1 MDSETQRTPS
11 IAIIGSGISGI
22 CAFVQ
27 IQEQLGI
34 TAQVYEMNKDVG
46 GTWLNNTYPNCRCD
60 VTSHMYS
67 YSFEMNPNW
76 SQTFSSQAE
85 ILQYLKDVA
94 QKYNMLPH
102 VQFKTKVTNAVWQQD
117 QKQWQLEILDLT
129 SNTTHIKHYD
139 FIFSAIGTLRIPNIP
154 SLYKKFTG
162 PLMHTGGWDGS
173 IDLKGKRVA
182 LVGSGARV
190 KPTDIV
196 SKNRSLGCATDP
208 FNYIRPHQT
217 DVCQLSDTAAH
228 VSLYTLPPR
237 TYTKSQPRNEKM
249 YDLLYIL
256 LGYPNSFLTRYFE
269 KKVAAE
275 NKETILELGRPDLV
289 DEILP
294 TYPLGCKRG
303 AFSTNYYQTLAQP
316 HVRVIKDHIVDI
328 QDRNVITEDGTS
340 TQIDVLVLAT
350 GFQTHD
356 GMLGDISIIG
366 KHGQS
371 LRDMWK
377 EQRPQLFKSST
388 IHGFPNLFML
398 LGPYSILGHHSL
410 VFMVETQVAYAI
422 RCIKELTVVEPKKSA
437 QDDYMAR
444 IVSNFQGTSW
454 LLSCTSWYKNDK
466 GEIINLYP
474 SSATKFKWELSRF
487 NKHDYMC
494 LT

>member
-1 MDSETQRTPS
+1 MKSKAQKTPS

-22 CAFVQ
+22 CAFIQ

-34 TAQVYEMNKDVG
+34 TAQVYEMNEDVG

-67 YSFEMNPNW
+67 YSFAPNPNW

-94 QKYNMLPH
+94 QKHNMLPH
-102 VQFKTKVTNAVWQQD
+102 IQFKTKVTNAVWQQD
-117 QKQWQLEILDLT
+117 QKQWQLELVELT
-129 SNTTHIKHYD
+129 SNTTHIMQYD
-139 FIFSAIGTLRIPNIP
+139 IIFSAIGTLRIPNIP
-154 SLYKKFTG
+154 SLYRKFTG
-162 PLMHTGGWDGS
+162 PLMHTGGWDET

-182 LVGSGARV
+182 LVGSGASAVQVIPHLAAESSQLISYQRTSPWV
-190 KPTDIV
+190 VPQILSTISDGT
-196 SKNRSLGCATDP
+196 RLMFA
-208 FNYIRPHQT
+208 NYPILMLMYRYILF
-217 DVCQLSDTAAH
+217 VL
-228 VSLYTLPPR
+228 
-237 TYTKSQPRNEKM
+237 

-275 NKETILELGRPDLV
+275 NRQTILELGRPDLV
-289 DEILP
+289 DEVLP

-303 AFSTNYYQTLAQP
+303 AFSTNYYHTLAQP
-316 HVRVIKDHIVDI
+316 HVRVITDHIVDI
-328 QDRNVITEDGTS
+328 QDRHIITEDGTS
-340 TQIDVLVLAT
+340 VQVDVVVLAT

-356 GMLGDISIIG
+356 GMLGDISSKSLYPECYSELLTENQLLVRIPSLAIIRLYSWL
-366 KHGQS
+366 K
-371 LRDMWK
+371 R
-377 EQRPQLFKSST
+377 KSS
-388 IHGFPNLFML
+388 F
-398 LGPYSILGHHSL
+398 
-410 VFMVETQVAYAI
+410 QVAYAI
-422 RCIKELTVVEPKKSA
+422 RCIKELTLVEPKKSA

-444 IVSNFQGTSW
+444 IISNFQGTSW

-487 NKHDYMC
+487 NKQDYMC
-494 LT
+494 LA

>member
-1 MDSETQRTPS
+1 MESETQKTPS

-22 CAFVQ
+22 CAFIQ
-27 IQEQLGI
+27 IQKQLGI

-60 VTSHMYS
+60 VTSHMYQ

-102 VQFKTKVTNAVWQQD
+102 VQFKTKVKSAVWQQD

-129 SNTTHIKHYD
+129 SNATHIAHYD
-139 FIFSAIGTLRIPNIP
+139 IIFSAMGTLRIPNVP
-154 SLYKKFTG
+154 DLYKKFTG
-162 PLMHTGGWDGS
+162 PLMHTGSWDGS
-173 IDLKGKRVA
+173 VDLKGKRVA
-182 LVGSGARV
+182 LVGSGASAVQVMPHLAIESSQLISYQRTSPWV
-190 KPTDIV
+190 VPQI
-196 SKNRSLGCATDP
+196 LATISDGTKQM
-208 FNYIRPHQT
+208 FANYPILMFMYRCILF
-217 DVCQLSDTAAH
+217 VL
-228 VSLYTLPPR
+228 
-237 TYTKSQPRNEKM
+237 

-256 LGYPNSFLTRYFE
+256 LGYPNSFLTKYFE

-275 NKETILELGRPDLV
+275 NKETILKLGRPDLV
-289 DEILP
+289 DQVLP

-316 HVRVIKDHIVDI
+316 HVKVVRDHIVDI
-328 QDRNVITEDGTS
+328 QDRHIITADGTS
-340 TQIDVLVLAT
+340 TQVDVLVLAT

-366 KHGQS
+366 RHSES
-371 LRDMWK
+371 LREMWK
-377 EQRPQLFKSST
+377 EQRPQLFKSTT

-422 RCIKELTVVEPKKSA
+422 RCIKELPLIEPKQSA

-444 IVSNFQGTSW
+444 IIANFQGTSW

-487 NKHDYMC
+487 NKQDY
-494 LT
+494 LA